1 VRIRRAHPSGHAG
14 KHRGK
19 PRASRGKARI
29 PRSARLGGELL
40 LEPTVGHGPCVMATR
55 EEIVQA
61 MTDFGSG
68 KSGTLEA
75 LS

>member
-1 VRIRRAHPSGHAG
+1 
-14 KHRGK
+14 
-19 PRASRGKARI
+19 
-29 PRSARLGGELL
+29 
-40 LEPTVGHGPCVMATR
+40 MATR

-61 MTDFGSG
+61 MTNFGSG

>member
-1 VRIRRAHPSGHAG
+1 MS
-14 KHRGK
+14 
-19 PRASRGKARI
+19 
-29 PRSARLGGELL
+29 
-40 LEPTVGHGPCVMATR
+40 TR

-68 KSGTLEA
+68 KSGTLRA